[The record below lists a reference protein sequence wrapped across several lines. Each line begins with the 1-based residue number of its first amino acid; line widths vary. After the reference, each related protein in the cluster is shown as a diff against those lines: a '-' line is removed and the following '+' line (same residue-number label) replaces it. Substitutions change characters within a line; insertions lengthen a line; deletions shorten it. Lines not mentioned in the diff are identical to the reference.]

1 MVRVLSLLALFT
13 VLGVTGC
20 GGGGGGDGSSGA
32 RALPINLTA
41 KSLQVMTPDPRIAYP
56 LKVSA
61 TIAADNPATDVSVSL
76 FAIDKTDDPAAEA
89 RQIPLGTQTISKVD
103 VGTHSYELDVNV
115 PSSVET
121 PGQYYIAAVVDP
133 VDEVGETDEDDNTTE
148 VEATLSGEGSPN
160 ILIKDMELD
169 RSALLINT
177 DEYTKEVPG
186 NVHNADAGGTIT
198 VGADGLGVSD
208 TINIEAFAKL
218 RLMRSDNGKSHDVP
232 LYLWDYDEKT
242 NVGHY
247 TYAYG
252 IDPSTGS
259 TTPVEWLPLGQF
271 KPQLAERTGDEVSL
285 DDVDRNSAHMNFYF
299 PGKLGY
305 VLEQELRYP
314 VMPCTGNCT
323 LSIPP
328 PTIPPPDL
336 TAAAIDQLKSFLSGL
351 PFSGIQGDESA
362 GMAALSF
369 AVCVDIRS
377 ADPSIVDRDA
387 ADNEKCSPLTITLPP
402 VATTTPPPNLGGYTP
417 QAPYTVPSGPLSSGD
432 GYGTK
437 GGGFAFM
444 FGPYDFAATATADN
458 RGYIESVQGGIP
470 ITIFG
475 TVFDFM
481 SATVRAQLVPDYNG
495 KPADAETGFTLE
507 LRFLNTLLDSFHT
520 GPASSPQ
527 VKLVYAKE
535 APDPPKETQLFVGPV
550 PVIAGASVGG
560 EIGVEYE
567 FNFDEAP
574 LKLGNTISPLASIEA
589 TLYAGVGT
597 PLFSAGVEGVLTLLE
612 EKLEFFVGTTI
623 DVLHDGFSADP
634 AEFAIIQSET
644 LTNVFTGPQGALNLY
659 AKYSVP
665 VIATCKWGFVKVPC
679 PKVKILKATYNI
691 WRSPALF
698 KLDDV
703 LLDNPSLLF
712 DVVVLHDGT
721 PHYFVPPS

>member
-1 MVRVLSLLALFT
+1 MVRLPTLLITLAMFSLA
-13 VLGVTGC
+13 GC
-20 GGGGGGDGSSGA
+20 GGGGGGDGSSSGA

-61 TIAADNPATDVSVSL
+61 MIAADNPATDVSVSV

-133 VDEVGETDEDDNTTE
+133 VDEVGETDENDNTTE
-148 VEATLSGEGSPN
+148 AETTISGPGSPN

-169 RSALLINT
+169 RSSLLIDT
-177 DEYTKEVPG
+177 AAFKAPTPG
-186 NVHNADAGGTIT
+186 DVYNADAGGTIT
-198 VGADGLGVSD
+198 VGADGLGVND

-218 RLMRSDNGKSHDVP
+218 RLMRSDTGTSYDVP
-232 LYLWDYDEKT
+232 LYLWDTDAGRYT
-242 NVGHY
+242 N
-247 TYAYG
+247 AYG
-252 IDPSTGS
+252 VDPTG
-259 TTPVEWLPLGQF
+259 TTPGSIPQEWLPLGEF
-271 KPQLAERTGDEVSL
+271 TPQLVQRSGDEADL
-285 DDVDRNSAHMNFYF
+285 DDVERNSAHINFYF
-299 PGKLGY
+299 PGRLGSE
-305 VLEQELRYP
+305 LETQMRYQH
-314 VMPCTGNCT
+314 T
-323 LSIPP
+323 LQSTYSTDPI
-328 PTIPPPDL
+328 TPPPDL
-336 TAAAIDQLKSFLSGL
+336 TAQSIEALRSFLKNL
-351 PFSGIQGDESA
+351 PPNTPGDEGPA
-362 GMAALSF
+362 MAIMSF

-387 ADNEKCSPLTITLPP
+387 ADNENCSPLTITLPP
-402 VATTTPPPNLGGYTP
+402 VATTTPPPDLGGYTP
-417 QAPYTVPSGPLSSGD
+417 QAPYTVPSGPLTSGD

-475 TVFDFM
+475 KVFDFM

-560 EIGVEYE
+560 EIGIEYE

-574 LKLGNTISPLASIEA
+574 LKLGNTVSPLASIEA

-623 DVLHDGFSADP
+623 DVLHDGFSVDP

-644 LTNVFTGPQGALNLY
+644 LTNLFTGPQGALNLY

-679 PKVKILKATYNI
+679 PKIKILKATYNI

-703 LLDNPSLLF
+703 LLDNPSLQF